1 MKSKVTIQDIADALQ
16 LSRITVSKVLNNS
29 PNVSDETR
37 ALVLKK
43 AQELNYKHIST
54 GANSTGKSAL
64 QTKNFAFVMHLTPD
78 AFHIGSGIITQLEQ
92 EIRTMGY
99 SLTLHSI
106 TDDDIAS
113 LTLPPNLNRHQ
124 TAAIVCLELF
134 HPEYSRLL
142 CTLGIPVLFIDAC
155 TDFYSLN
162 LGCTLLMMENRNSTC
177 RMLSALCREYSL
189 TSMGFVGDFRHCIS
203 FRERYDSFLLTA
215 LEYGAETHPYCLTAD
230 DRFYSQEGWMTEQL
244 KKMNRLPQLFFCA
257 NDVLA
262 QILIQALTELG
273 LQVPGDVM
281 VCGFDGIPSLNTL
294 MNSLTTIH
302 IPCKELGSCAAQL
315 LFRQIQ
321 YPDTIP
327 TAIYLNT
334 KVNFR
339 ESAPC
344 PSESGSCPSP

>member
-1 MKSKVTIQDIADALQ
+1 MKLKVTVQDIADALQ

-43 AQELNYKHIST
+43 AQEMNYKHIA
-54 GANSTGKSAL
+54 ANKPNRKANLQAKS
-64 QTKNFAFVMHLTPD
+64 FAFVMHMTPD

-92 EIRTMGY
+92 EIRIQGY

-113 LTLPPNLNRHQ
+113 LTLPPNLNRNQ

-142 CTLGIPVLFIDAC
+142 CSLGIPVLFIDAC

-162 LGCTLLMMENRNSTC
+162 LGCILLMMENRNSTC
-177 RMLSALCREYSL
+177 HMLSALCREHSI

-203 FRERYDSFLLTA
+203 FRERYESFLLTA
-215 LEYGAETHPYCLTAD
+215 LEYGAETSPYNLIAD
-230 DRFYSQEGWMTEQL
+230 DRFYSQDGWMTEQL
-244 KKMNRLPQLFFCA
+244 KKMNRMPQLFFCA

-262 QILIQALTELG
+262 HILIQALAELG
-273 LQVPGDVM
+273 LQAPRDIM
-281 VCGFDGIPSLNTL
+281 VCGFDGIPSMNTL

-302 IPCKELGSCAAQL
+302 IPCRELGTCAAQL
-315 LFRQIQ
+315 LFHKIQ
-321 YPDTIP
+321 YPDTLS
-327 TAIYLNT
+327 TSIYLNT
-334 KVNFR
+334 EVYFR
-339 ESAPC
+339 DSAPC
-344 PSESGSCPSP
+344 PSAPASCSRP

>member
-43 AQELNYKHIST
+43 AQEMNYKHVTAGAYPNGKT
-54 GANSTGKSAL
+54 GL
-64 QTKNFAFVMHLTPD
+64 QAKNFAFVMHMTPD

-92 EIRTMGY
+92 EIRIQGY

-113 LTLPPNLNRHQ
+113 LTLPPNFNKNQ

-134 HPEYSRLL
+134 HSEYSRLL
-142 CTLGIPVLFIDAC
+142 SSLGIPVLFIDAC
-155 TDFYSLN
+155 IDFYSLN

-177 RMLSALCREYSL
+177 RMLSTLCREHSL
-189 TSMGFVGDFRHCIS
+189 TSMGFVGDFGHCIS
-203 FRERYDSFLLTA
+203 FRERYDSFVLTA
-215 LEYGAETHPYCLTAD
+215 TEYDVETGPYNLIAD
-230 DRFYSQEGWMTEQL
+230 DKFYSQEGWMTEQL

-273 LQVPGDVM
+273 LQVPGDIM
-281 VCGFDGIPSLNTL
+281 VCGFDGIPSMNTL

-302 IPCKELGSCAAQL
+302 IPCKELGTCAAQL
-315 LFRQIQ
+315 LFRKIQ
-321 YPDTIP
+321 YPDSLSA
-327 TAIYLNT
+327 AIYLAT
-334 KVNFR
+334 KVHFR

-344 PSESGSCPSP
+344 FSEPAP